1 MISMFIH
8 ELKQYRKST
17 IIWCISLI
25 VGAAMY
31 LSIYPSVAKEFAQV
45 KQVIQNFPEALKK
58 AFDISVVSYASI
70 NGFYKLILNMI
81 ILAGAIQAMN
91 IGTGIVS
98 KEERDNTA
106 EFLLAKPVSR
116 STVLT
121 SKLAAALTLL
131 VLTNIVYILSVPYL
145 ANAIANATIDYKT
158 YLLMTLTLFFV
169 QLFFLALGFFVS
181 VVTPKIRSVL
191 SVSLSTVFA
200 FYIIGILDTVLGKN
214 RVRYL
219 TPFKFYDLDYV
230 IKHSSY
236 EIRFVIFEA
245 VVVIAAVAASYYLYS
260 RRDIKTL

>member
-1 MISMFIH
+1 MLGMYLH

-17 IIWCISLI
+17 IVWCVCLI
-25 VGAAMY
+25 LGAALY
-31 LSIYPSVAKEFAQV
+31 LSIYPSVAKEFTQV

-58 AFDISVVSYASI
+58 TFDISVASYASI
-70 NGFYKLILNMI
+70 SGFYKLILNII

-106 EFLLAKPVSR
+106 EFLVAKPVSR
-116 STVLT
+116 SKILT
-121 SKLAAALTLL
+121 SKLTAALTLL
-131 VLTNIVYILSVPYL
+131 VLTNVVYIAAVPVVSNY
-145 ANAIANATIDYKT
+145 IAGATIKFKT

-181 VVTPKIRSVL
+181 VAAPKIRSVL
-191 SVSLSTVFA
+191 SVSLSTVFV

-214 RVRYL
+214 RVRYF

-230 IKHSSY
+230 IRHSSY
-236 EIRFVIFEA
+236 EVRFVILEIA
-245 VVVIAAVAASYYLYS
+245 VVIAAVAASYYLYAK
-260 RRDIKTL
+260 RDIKTL